1 MSRTSD
7 LLRRCRDEL
16 LRQGPCSVEDVIRL
30 ANRRYGE
37 VLREERDRLLEL
49 ALRREVKGLMRE
61 ATGDGEED
69 EADDRIAL
77 LPGLEAPRA
86 VAVPTDAGDYRY
98 VPFELATWDDLQKA
112 RQVRVS
118 NVSRATERLR
128 DFDQKLEALRPYM
141 EGTNNMTVAAACE
154 LMARAAA

>member
-1 MSRTSD
+1 
-7 LLRRCRDEL
+7 
-16 LRQGPCSVEDVIRL
+16 VIRL

-154 LMARAAA
+154 LMARTAA